1 MPDVTSDS
9 DENSDEADTN
19 TSSQENGSSEQVDVV
34 PVQSSEQ
41 SSSEDVAAARSVNAG
56 YKLVFDNIDKN
67 AKPRHMRS
75 DNQTRSVHYVQ
86 SYAVKDRVNYDS
98 ISNEQS
104 TEVNVFDILPT
115 EEDYKSL
122 KMNFAILVSRVIVKF
137 FPFFTSDYKGLPI
150 KHIPHEHSAEMASK
164 SEIVSVT

>member
-1 MPDVTSDS
+1 M
-9 DENSDEADTN
+9 
-19 TSSQENGSSEQVDVV
+19 V

-67 AKPRHMRS
+67 VKPRHMRS
-75 DNQTRSVHYVQ
+75 DNHCTTCNHMH
-86 SYAVKDRVNYDS
+86 RVNYDS

-104 TEVNVFDILPT
+104 TEVNVFDILPA

-122 KMNFAILVSRVIVKF
+122 KMNIAILVSRVIVKL

-150 KHIPHEHSAEMASK
+150 KHIPHEHSSEMARK
-164 SEIVSVT
+164 SEIHSDRSYCLLIHYTMQ